1 MKTVLHIC
9 NGFTTS
15 RLYDELFCQLED
27 NSIKQ
32 YVVAPS
38 FIGENRVKVNGS
50 YVIEYFERKNSLLSR
65 FQYTQ
70 KIKRL
75 TMICRNYIDK
85 VDIIHA
91 HTWFSDGF
99 VAYNLYCESK
109 IPYIIAVRN
118 SDINFFYKYCLH
130 LRSKAIQ
137 VLKSASKI
145 VLISPCYYNRLK
157 ALLPYDVFEYI
168 KDKIQIIPNGINK
181 DWLRLRRYHSKLSN
195 IPHIVFCGNFD
206 KNKNITGLIKAIDI
220 VYSKG
225 YKCKLSLI
233 GKKCDDKYTKRI
245 EALAK
250 NSQCDISIYNRMA
263 PTELREFYQC
273 ADIFA
278 MPSFTET
285 FGLVYIEALSQG
297 LPIIYTK
304 NEGIDGVFKDNTI
317 GASTNSH
324 SPKDIA
330 KSIITIIDRYDR
342 YSDNIKLQSLDN
354 FKWENIAEKY
364 CRIYGGTNNHEL

>member
-1 MKTVLHIC
+1 MNKLLHIC

-38 FIGENRVKVNGS
+38 FIGENRVKVNGT
-50 YVIEYFERKNSLLSR
+50 YDIEYFERKNSLLSR

-75 TMICRNYIDK
+75 TTKCRKYIDK

-109 IPYIIAVRN
+109 KPYIIAVRN

-137 VLKSASKI
+137 VLKSASTI

-157 ALLPYDVFEYI
+157 AILPYDIFDYI
-168 KDKIQIIPNGINK
+168 QDKIQIIPNGINE
-181 DWLRLRRYHSKLSN
+181 DWLRLRRNHSKLSN

-206 KNKNITGLIKAIDI
+206 KNKNITGLINAIEF

-233 GKKCDDKYTKRI
+233 GKKCNDKYTKRI

-250 NSQCDISIYNRMA
+250 NSQCEISIYNRMS
-263 PTELREFYQC
+263 PEELRDFYRTS
-273 ADIFA
+273 DIFA

-297 LPIIYTK
+297 LPIVYTQ
-304 NEGIDGVFKDNTI
+304 NEGIDGVFKDHSI
-317 GASTNSH
+317 GIATN
-324 SPKDIA
+324 PTNPNDIA
-330 KSIITIIDRYDR
+330 KDIISIINNFNAYANEVKQISLEPFMWNCIASR
-342 YSDNIKLQSLDN
+342 YSNIYH
-354 FKWENIAEKY
+354 I
-364 CRIYGGTNNHEL
+364 I